1 MADPVKDPMALWR
14 ELLGQWEKSVNALAN
29 QTMGSEEYS
38 RSMNGAMGL
47 TLKMQ
52 ESMKDVMA
60 TYLANMNLP
69 SRVDFARLDE
79 RVQGIEGRLDRIIA
93 LLERSVPAGSAPA
106 TPPAPRPPRTKRPPS
121 AERKD

>member
-1 MADPVKDPMALWR
+1 MADPIKDPMALWR
-14 ELLGQWEKSVNALAN
+14 DLLGQWEKSVNALAN
-29 QTMGSEEYS
+29 ETMGSEEYS
-38 RSMNGAMGL
+38 RSMNGAMGV

-69 SRVDFARLDE
+69 SRVDFNRLEE

-93 LLERSVPAGSAPA
+93 LLERNARAGSAPT
-106 TPPAPRPPRTKRPPS
+106 TPPVRRPPRTKRPPPN
-121 AERKD
+121 ERKD

>member
-1 MADPVKDPMALWR
+1 MADSVKDPMALWR
-14 ELLGQWEKSVNALAN
+14 DLLGQWEKSVNALAN
-29 QTMGSEEYS
+29 ETMGSEEYS
-38 RSMNGAMGL
+38 RSMNGAMGV

-69 SRVDFARLDE
+69 SRVDFTRLDE

-93 LLERSVPAGSAPA
+93 LLERNARGSAPA
-106 TPPAPRPPRTKRPPS
+106 TPAAPRPPRTKRAP
-121 AERKD
+121 AVERKD

>member
-1 MADPVKDPMALWR
+1 MALWR
-14 ELLGQWEKSVNALAN
+14 DLLGQWEKSVNTLAN

-38 RSMNGAMGL
+38 RSMNGAMGV

-69 SRVDFARLDE
+69 SRVDFTRLDE

-93 LLERSVPAGSAPA
+93 LLERGALGGPAPA
-106 TPPAPRPPRTKRPPS
+106 TPAAPRPPRTKPS
-121 AERKD
+121 APGRAQGLT

>member
-1 MADPVKDPMALWR
+1 MADSVKDPMALWR
-14 ELLGQWEKSVNALAN
+14 DLLGQWEKSVNALAN
-29 QTMGSEEYS
+29 ETMGSEEYS

-69 SRVDFARLDE
+69 SRVDFTRLDE

-93 LLERSVPAGSAPA
+93 LLERGALAGAAPA
-106 TPPAPRPPRTKRPPS
+106 TPAAPRPPRTKRPPS
-121 AERKD
+121 VERKA

>member
-1 MADPVKDPMALWR
+1 MADSAKDPMALWR
-14 ELLGQWEKSVNALAN
+14 DLLGQWEKSVNTLAN

-38 RSMNGAMGL
+38 RSMNGAMGV

-69 SRVDFARLDE
+69 SRVDFTRLDE

-93 LLERSVPAGSAPA
+93 LLERGALGGPAPA
-106 TPPAPRPPRTKRPPS
+106 TPAAPRPPRTKRPPP
-121 AERKD
+121 AEPRD

>member
-1 MADPVKDPMALWR
+1 MADPGKDPMALWR
-14 ELLGQWEKSVNALAN
+14 DLLGQWETSVNTLAN
-29 QTMGSEEYS
+29 ETMGSEEYS

-47 TLKMQ
+47 TLKMP

-69 SRVDFARLDE
+69 SRVDFTRLDE

-93 LLERSVPAGSAPA
+93 LLERSARGSASAAPA
-106 TPPAPRPPRTKRPPS
+106 VPRPPRTKRPP
-121 AERKD
+121 AVERKP

>member
-1 MADPVKDPMALWR
+1 MADSVKDPMALWR
-14 ELLGQWEKSVNALAN
+14 DLLGQWEKSVNALAN
-29 QTMGSEEYS
+29 ETMGSEEYS
-38 RSMNGAMGL
+38 RSVNGAMGL

-69 SRVDFARLDE
+69 SRVDFMRLDE

-93 LLERSVPAGSAPA
+93 LLERSARGSAPA
-106 TPPAPRPPRTKRPPS
+106 TPAAPRPPRTKRPP
-121 AERKD
+121 AVERKD